1 MPAMAVT
8 KPVKAGRQKTA
19 RKLQGAR
26 STRAPSPAGKPANA
40 SAARQPHPNR
50 APVHTRPTQ
59 AERRE
64 KAEHA
69 ILEAALQ
76 IIADRGIDELTLAE
90 AGELAGY
97 SRALPAHYFESKDAA
112 LVALCH
118 FVVRKYLERVQRK
131 VSGREGLEGFLDR
144 IEHYFDDGKKDPRIL
159 RAFHAFLGASPGKPE
174 LARTISSLA
183 ENSKTT
189 FCEFLRAGIA
199 RGEVRPDIVPEAEAV
214 WILAALRGVMGQW
227 LNDEEKT
234 PLPKVRDAFVASVRR
249 ALQA

>member
-1 MPAMAVT
+1 MPATAVT
-8 KPVKAGRQKTA
+8 KPAKAGRQKTA

-26 STRAPSPAGKPANA
+26 STRAPSPAGKPHKA
-40 SAARQPHPNR
+40 STVQPHPDR
-50 APVHTRPTQ
+50 APLRTRPTQ

-64 KAEHA
+64 KAEQA
-69 ILEAALQ
+69 ILAAALQ
-76 IIADRGIDELTLAE
+76 IIADRGIEELTLAE
-90 AGELAGY
+90 AGEKAGY

-118 FVVRKYLERVQRK
+118 FVVAQYLRRVQRR
-131 VSGREGLEGFLDR
+131 VQGREGLEGFLDR
-144 IEHYFDDGKKDPRIL
+144 IEHYFDDGRKDPRLL
-159 RAFHAFLGASPGKPE
+159 RAFHAILGVSPGKPE
-174 LARTISSLA
+174 VAKAISSLA
-183 ENSKTT
+183 EQSKAT
-189 FCEFLRAGIA
+189 FCDYLRAGIA

-249 ALQA
+249 ALQT